1 MKFIEKI
8 LFPVDLTEANEDLIP
23 YVLTMVDKFNAQLNV
38 LYVMR
43 PFQHFSDIFM
53 AEYAISDFN
62 AFEARVAADCRKK
75 MDELINVQFGRLDRV
90 QGEVLP
96 GDPVDT
102 ILQFITDRKID
113 LVVMGTHGRKG
124 VGRVLFGSVAQRVV
138 KWAHVPVL
146 VVNPSAPQA

>member
-1 MKFIEKI
+1 MKAIEKI

-23 YVLTMVDKFNAQLNV
+23 YVLTMVDRFDARLSV

-43 PFQHFSDIFM
+43 PFQHFSDIFL

-62 AFEARVAADCRKK
+62 AFEAQVVAASRTK
-75 MDELINVQFGRLDRV
+75 MDELINAHFGHLDRV
-90 QGEVLP
+90 QGEVIP

-138 KWAHVPVL
+138 KWARVPVL